1 MNNKNNATIHYSVK
15 IYIPQYSLNIDSN
28 IKTKQDALNVF
39 KIETMRNNLTGETLS
54 YSKTTDN
61 SYMRIEY
68 SNTNKMSIE
77 TRQFIADLLY
87 NNSQGDSQ
95 ISIANTLGVSQ
106 PTISRDLKQLRTRQ
120 CKTRSSK

>member
-1 MNNKNNATIHYSVK
+1 
-15 IYIPQYSLNIDSN
+15 
-28 IKTKQDALNVF
+28 
-39 KIETMRNNLTGETLS
+39 MRNNLTGETLS

-61 SYMRIEY
+61 SYIRIEY

-77 TRQFIADLLY
+77 TRQFIANLLY